1 MFIFCLV
8 DAEPGHVLV
17 QKTAYCDTH
26 TPADAETRP
35 RLPSLPIIVA
45 PQTTTVP
52 ISPDDPH
59 QKVKNAR
66 RILAKKRTSVPVISI
81 PTIPPD
87 RYVVPPDRYVYRPST
102 HYNKFFQANEEEKIE
117 FNK

>member
-1 MFIFCLV
+1 MSYKVVLIQWLCLFCGLV

-26 TPADAETRP
+26 TPADAETCP
-35 RLPSLPIIVA
+35 RLPTLPIIIA
-45 PQTTTVP
+45 PQTTVMPT
-52 ISPDDPH
+52 SLDDPH

-66 RILAKKRTSVPVISI
+66 RLLAKKRTSVPVISI

-87 RYVVPPDRYVYRPST
+87 RYLL
-102 HYNKFFQANEEEKIE
+102 
-117 FNK
+117 